1 MRVKTLE
8 LAVGAFMLLGVFAVV
23 LLALRVSGLVPQG
36 GDSSYRLYAN
46 FENVGSL
53 SNRAKV
59 AMSGVEIGKVVSISL
74 NTNNYMARVEMEMN
88 GPVNTLPADSA
99 AAIVT
104 SGLLG
109 GKFISITVGGS
120 EDFLQDGDTIYDT
133 QSALLLED
141 LIGKFLLNSTGS
153 P

>member
-8 LAVGAFMLLGVFAVV
+8 LVVGAFVLLGICAIV
-23 LLALRVSGLVPQG
+23 LLALRVSGLAPQG
-36 GDSSYRLYAN
+36 TESSYRLYAS

-53 SNRAKV
+53 SSRAKV
-59 AMSGVEIGKVVSISL
+59 AMSGVEIGRVVNISL
-74 NTNNYMARVEMEMN
+74 DPNTYMARVEMEMN
-88 GPVNTLPADSA
+88 GPANTLPTDSA

-120 EDFLQDGDTIYDT
+120 DEFLQDGDTIYDT

>member
-8 LAVGAFMLLGVFAVV
+8 LVVGAFVLLGICAIV
-23 LLALRVSGLVPQG
+23 LLALRVSGLAPQG
-36 GDSSYRLYAN
+36 TESSYRLYAS

-53 SNRAKV
+53 SSRAKV
-59 AMSGVEIGKVVSISL
+59 AMSGVEIGRVVNISL
-74 NTNNYMARVEMEMN
+74 DPNTYMARVEMEMN
-88 GPVNTLPADSA
+88 GPVNTLPTDSA

-120 EDFLQDGDTIYDT
+120 DEFLQDGDAIYDT